1 MTLKKKLYR
10 RTQIVSETEKK
21 TGWRW
26 GVNRWILLAIIIIG
40 ANLTGKFLP
49 ARPAIFLPAE
59 ALFGNAEH
67 PLFMIGSNPF
77 YITNTLVATILADL
91 FLILVAFFAIRSF
104 YKKGGLKAP
113 KGVAGFFEGLSEVIY
128 NLTENTAGKWTKTI
142 FPWFAAISILVLTMN
157 WMELI
162 PGVDS
167 IGIFDTSHVTHAAVA
182 GMDESDTHAIEIA
195 EEEALNHYYKVCET
209 STFEIGNTEVVSVWV
224 NPDYKE
230 EGTAKCA
237 HAIVPFVRAAATDL
251 NFTVGLALISV
262 VMIQVIGVKALGL
275 KYFEKFIYVRTLFT
289 KPFFGLI
296 DFAVGLFEV
305 VSEFSK
311 IISFSFRLFGNVFA
325 GAVLLF
331 VLGTLIPV
339 LAQSLVLIMEF
350 GVGLIQAIVFGMLT
364 MVFMAQATQA
374 HHGDE
379 H

>member
-1 MTLKKKLYR
+1 
-10 RTQIVSETEKK
+10 
-21 TGWRW
+21 
-26 GVNRWILLAIIIIG
+26 
-40 ANLTGKFLP
+40 
-49 ARPAIFLPAE
+49 
-59 ALFGNAEH
+59 
-67 PLFMIGSNPF
+67 
-77 YITNTLVATILADL
+77 
-91 FLILVAFFAIRSF
+91 
-104 YKKGGLKAP
+104 
-113 KGVAGFFEGLSEVIY
+113 
-128 NLTENTAGKWTKTI
+128 WTKII

-167 IGIFDTSHVTHAAVA
+167 IGLFDTGHVTHAAVA
-182 GMDESDTHAIEIA
+182 GMDETDTHAIEIA

-209 STFEIGNTEVVSVWV
+209 STFEIGNTEVISVWV
-224 NPDYKE
+224 NPDYKD
-230 EGTAKCA
+230 EGTAECA
-237 HAIVPFVRAAATDL
+237 HAIVPYVRAAATDL
-251 NFTVGLALISV
+251 NFTVGLAVISV
-262 VMIQVIGVKALGL
+262 VMIQVIGVKALGF

-311 IISFSFRLFGNVFA
+311 IISFSFRLFGNIFA

-364 MVFMAQATQA
+364 MVFMAQATQS

>member
-1 MTLKKKLYR
+1 M
-10 RTQIVSETEKK
+10 SETKKK

-26 GVNRWILLAIIIIG
+26 GVNRWILLAVVIFGFWI
-40 ANLTGKFLP
+40 TGKYLP

-67 PLFMIGSNPF
+67 PLFMLGSNPF
-77 YITNTLVATILADL
+77 YITNTLVATLVADV
-91 FLILVAFFAIRSF
+91 FLIFVAFFALRPF

-113 KGVAGFFEGLSEVIY
+113 KGIAGFFEGLLEVIY
-128 NLTENTAGKWTKTI
+128 NLTESTAGKWTKTI

-167 IGIFDTSHVTHAAVA
+167 IGKFDESHITHAAIA
-182 GMDESDTHAIEIA
+182 GIPEDDLHAIELA
-195 EEEALNHYYKVCET
+195 EEEALAHYYTICDT
-209 STFEIGNTEVVSVWV
+209 WQPANSTGVIAFWV
-224 NPDYKE
+224 NPEHKA
-230 EGTAKCA
+230 EGEAECA
-237 HAIVPFVRAAATDL
+237 HALVPYIRAAATDL
-251 NFTVGLALISV
+251 NFTVALALISV
-262 VMIQVIGVKALGL
+262 VMIQAVGVKALGL
-275 KYFEKFIYVRTLFT
+275 KYFEKFIYVRTLFS
-289 KPFFGLI
+289 KPFFGAI

-311 IISFSFRLFGNVFA
+311 IISFSFRLFGNIFA

-339 LAQSLVLIMEF
+339 MAQSFVLILEF

-364 MVFMAQATQA
+364 MVFMAQATHA
-374 HHGDE
+374 HHEEE